1 MCCDDT
7 MIKTEH
13 SLLRNVVV
21 VFQSLSHVQLFVT
34 PMDCRLC
41 GLAVPRHLLE
51 FAQVHVYC
59 SGGAI
64 QPSHPLMPSSPPA
77 LNLSPHQGLFQSV
90 GCSHRVTKIL
100 ELLLQHQSFQ

>member
-77 LNLSPHQGLFQSV
+77 LNLSQHQGLFQSV
-90 GCSHRVTKIL
+90 GCSHQVTKIL
-100 ELLLQHQSFQ
+100 ELQLQHHYFQ